1 MTPILHCSHLECGY
15 DTSLFKA
22 LNINL
27 EAGQSLSI
35 TGRSGIGKTT
45 LLSTLLGLQ
54 RPIAGT
60 VEIDGEDVHQL
71 SFDQCARVR
80 NEKIGTVF
88 QHSELL
94 GRYTALDN
102 VMLPRLL
109 LDSHDP
115 TACED
120 ALELLERLDVYP
132 DRLAE
137 NLSGGERSR
146 VSLARALINK
156 PLLLL
161 ADEPTGSLD
170 TDLREEVIELIFN
183 AVDELQCALVFV
195 THDKALAE
203 RADSTIGLSQ

>member
-1 MTPILHCSHLECGY
+1 MTC
-15 DTSLFKA
+15 LFFRP
-22 LNINL
+22 LNIAL
-27 EAGQSLSI
+27 SAGQSLSV

-45 LLSTLLGLQ
+45 FLSTLLGLQ
-54 RPIAGT
+54 RPVAGT
-60 VEIDGEDVHQL
+60 VEMDREDIYQL

-80 NEKIGTVF
+80 NRKIGTVF

-109 LDSHDP
+109 FDPHDS
-115 TACED
+115 TARDD
-120 ALELLERLDVYP
+120 ALELLERLSVYP

-146 VSLARALINK
+146 VALARALINK
-156 PLLLL
+156 PMLLL

-170 TDLREEVIELIFN
+170 HKY
-183 AVDELQCALVFV
+183 A
-195 THDKALAE
+195 
-203 RADSTIGLSQ
+203 